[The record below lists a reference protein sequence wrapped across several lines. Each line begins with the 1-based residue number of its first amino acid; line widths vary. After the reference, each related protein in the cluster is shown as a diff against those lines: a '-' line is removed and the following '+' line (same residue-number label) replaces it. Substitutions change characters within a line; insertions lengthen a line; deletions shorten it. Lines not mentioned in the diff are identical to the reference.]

1 MEVLKVDRGQQCQQ
15 ANYFT
20 EHTDSGFVYSTLIM
34 LMHGCM
40 SVRTCCVSNKEVEPL
55 VQGNGSTIVGV
66 EFVADVVEK
75 MSARGELVHVVVEGD
90 LFGVVQLDAT
100 VSVFVK
106 VLEPLVQPV
115 PLCLVGYC
123 VITGRKGR
131 GGDVN

>member
-1 MEVLKVDRGQQCQQ
+1 
-15 ANYFT
+15 
-20 EHTDSGFVYSTLIM
+20 
-34 LMHGCM
+34 M

-115 PLCLVGYC
+115 PLCLVGY
-123 VITGRKGR
+123 R
-131 GGDVN
+131 GVDSARDDSYVVDDAVCALVLKVEEQFEEIAELVELTAV